1 MMHLT
6 LKHER
11 LFLYDTIFLKEEF
24 MPIHYYFTIG
34 FILVGFY
41 LLFTLKPKK
50 VHTTLDLK
58 QLSVSIIIP
67 ARNEAQRILPLLE
80 SLAFY
85 RDDIDIIIVDD
96 HSDDDTGAIAKQY
109 GYHVVLPQARPKG
122 WKGKPWALDQGV
134 QQAKGSILVFL
145 DADTIVE
152 KHGLEKIITIFM
164 ETQSP
169 LSIQP
174 YHQMKTSIERLSVF
188 FNVLVVMAANTYT
201 LFKNKL
207 TPRAFFGPTQVMLKQ
222 DYLDFATDPSVT
234 SQVLEDIYLGKAFLK
249 NGKRIRSIIGKY
261 LVSFRMY
268 PDGFK
273 DMLQGFGKNFANGA
287 IAIGVVQAILL
298 SLWISAPYA
307 SINIFSTSVLTQS
320 ELLIPSLIYVIF
332 GLQLFLFSRQIGN
345 FRWTIIFL
353 YPLHALFFLYVF
365 IYSFF
370 RIYIFKNN
378 TWKGRKV

>member
-1 MMHLT
+1 
-6 LKHER
+6 
-11 LFLYDTIFLKEEF
+11 
-24 MPIHYYFTIG
+24 MPVHYYFTIG

-41 LLFTLKPKK
+41 LLFTLKPTK
-50 VHTTLDLK
+50 VHTFIDLK
-58 QLSVSIIIP
+58 NVSVSIVIP
-67 ARNEAQRILPLLE
+67 ARNESQRILPLLE
-80 SLAFY
+80 SLVSY
-85 RDDIDIIIVDD
+85 RNDVEIIVVDD
-96 HSDDDTGAIAKQY
+96 HSEDNTGAIAKQF
-109 GYHVVLPQARPKG
+109 GYHVVIPNERPKG

-134 QQAKGSILVFL
+134 QHSKGTILIFL

-152 KHGLEKIITIFM
+152 KRGIEKLITIFM
-164 ETQSP
+164 DTQTP

-174 YHQMKTSIERLSVF
+174 YHQMKTSVERLSVF

-201 LFKNKL
+201 LLKHKL
-207 TPRAFFGPTQVMLKQ
+207 MPRAFFGPTQVMLKQ
-222 DYLDFATDPSVT
+222 DYVDFATDSSVT
-234 SQVLEDIYLGKAFLK
+234 NQVLEDIYLGKAFLK
-249 NGKRIRSIIGKY
+249 NGKRIRSMIGKQ

-268 PDGFK
+268 PEGFS

-287 IAIGVVQAILL
+287 IAIGSIQAILL

-307 SINIFSTSVLTQS
+307 SINIFLTSIFSQSDLVIPAVLY
-320 ELLIPSLIYVIF
+320 LVF

-345 FRWTIIFL
+345 FRWTIMIL

-365 IYSFF
+365 VYSFF